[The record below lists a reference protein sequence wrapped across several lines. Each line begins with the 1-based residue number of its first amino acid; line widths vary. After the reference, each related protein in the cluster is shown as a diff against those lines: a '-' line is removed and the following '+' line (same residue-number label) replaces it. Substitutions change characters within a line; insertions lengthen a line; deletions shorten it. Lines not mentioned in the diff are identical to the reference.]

1 MAGMEMRPE
10 ACVALMVVQM
20 TTAVILKLFFFSSL
34 SQSGSYSHDDWQ
46 RLNEGIWW

>member
-20 TTAVILKLFFFSSL
+20 TTAVILKLVFPSL
-34 SQSGSYSHDDWQ
+34 SGSYSHDDWQ
-46 RLNEGIWW
+46 GLNEGIWW